1 MSASSPSPAA
11 SHRWR
16 FFRSGGFDQVRL
28 ESADDLCHLA
38 ELDQKLW
45 AALACPVSGLAL
57 DQRTL
62 EMLDS
67 DGDGRI
73 RAPELLAATQWA
85 CGLLRDPAA
94 LARRE
99 PALPLTAINAD
110 TPEGAQLLASARQI
124 LAQLGKPEAQTISV
138 EDAADTAYIFA
149 TLRFNGDG
157 VVPPTAAA
165 EDAALAQAME
175 DIMACA
181 GTDDD
186 RSGAP
191 GLGVARITAFFD
203 EARAHAAW
211 LAAASGD
218 ALPLGADTAAA
229 YAAYQAVQDKIEDYF
244 QRCRLAAYD
253 TRAAAVLNPG
263 EAQYQALAGRNLA
276 TVPEEAA
283 AFPLA
288 AVAAGKPLP
297 LTTGVNPAWS
307 DAIATFAR
315 AVALPLAGAGEE
327 LSEAQWRAIRSRL
340 AAHAAWQAAKPV
352 THAETLGVERL
363 RALLDDGV
371 EARLLAL
378 VERDVAAKPIAD
390 AISGVERLARCHRD
404 LFTLLNNFVSFRDFY
419 TPGLTGI
426 FQAGTLYIDG
436 RACTLCLQVGDSAAH
451 ASLATLGRMYLL
463 YCNCVR
469 RGSGETMTIA
479 AAVTAGDSDNLMAGR
494 NGVFYDRSGR
504 DWDATIVKLI
514 EHPISIRQAFW
525 TPYKKV
531 GRMIGQQMEKFAA
544 AREQAAQT
552 DAAVRL
558 MGLEKSAT
566 EAKPAAPAVP
576 PAPAFDAGKFAGIF
590 AAIGLALGAIG
601 TAIASVVTGF
611 FALSWWQMPLAV
623 GGLLLLIS
631 GPSILMAWLKLRQ
644 RNLGPLLDASGWA
657 VNTRALINI
666 PFGGSLT
673 QMATLPPGA
682 QRAFS
687 DPYLEKKRPLW
698 PWVLLGALLAAALA
712 WRQGW
717 LPW

>member
-1 MSASSPSPAA
+1 MSISSAPAA
-11 SHRWR
+11 PDSPHRWR

-28 ESADDLCHLA
+28 ESADDLCRLG

-45 AALACPVSGLAL
+45 AALACPVSGMAL

-73 RAPELLAATQWA
+73 RVPELLAAAQWA
-85 CGLLRDPAA
+85 CGLLRDPALLTQRA
-94 LARRE
+94 
-99 PALPLTAINAD
+99 PALPLGAINTEAQ
-110 TPEGAQLLASARQI
+110 EGAALLASAQQI
-124 LAQLGKPEAQTISV
+124 LAQLGKPDAPAISV
-138 EDAADTAYIFA
+138 EEAADTARIFA

-157 VVPPTAAA
+157 VVPPSAAGD
-165 EDAALAQAME
+165 DAALAVSMQ

-181 GTDDD
+181 GADAD

-191 GLGVARITAFFD
+191 GLSAARIGAFFD
-203 EARAHAAW
+203 DARAQAAW
-211 LAAASGD
+211 LSSASAD

-229 YAAYQAVQDKIEDYF
+229 FAAYRSVHDKIEDYF
-244 QRCRLAAYD
+244 QRCRLAAFD
-253 TRAAAVLNPG
+253 ARAAAALNPG

-276 TVPEEAA
+276 VVPEEAA

-288 AVAAGKPLP
+288 AVAAGRPLP
-297 LTTGVNPAWS
+297 LATGVNPAWS
-307 DAIATFAR
+307 AAMAAFTSTVAR
-315 AVALPLAGAGEE
+315 PLAGVGEE
-327 LSEAQWRAIRSRL
+327 LDEAQWRGIQMRF
-340 AAHAAWQAAKPV
+340 AAHAAWQSAKPASCAA
-352 THAETLGVERL
+352 HMDAGRL
-363 RALLDDGV
+363 QALLESDT

-378 VERDVAAKPIAD
+378 AEQDLAAKPIAD
-390 AISGVERLARCHRD
+390 AISGVERLARYCRD

-419 TPGLTGI
+419 TPGMQGM
-426 FQAGTLYIDG
+426 FQAGTLFLDG
-436 RACTLCLQVGDSAAH
+436 RACTLCLRVQDSATH
-451 ASLATLGRMYLL
+451 ATLATLGRLYLL
-463 YCNCVR
+463 YCDCVR

-494 NGVFYDRSGR
+494 NGVFYDRTGR
-504 DWDATIVKLI
+504 DWDATIVKI
-514 EHPISIRQAFW
+514 VEHPISIRQAFW
-525 TPYKKV
+525 TPYKKI

-544 AREQAAQT
+544 AREQAAQS
-552 DAAVRL
+552 DAAARL
-558 MGLEKSAT
+558 MGLEKQAI
-566 EAKPAAPAVP
+566 EAKPAAP
-576 PAPAFDAGKFAGIF
+576 PAPAFDAGRFAGIF

-601 TAIASVVTGF
+601 TALASVVTGF

-623 GGLLLLIS
+623 GGLLLLVS

-673 QMATLPPGA
+673 QMAILPPGA

-712 WRQGW
+712 WRLGY
-717 LPW
+717 LP